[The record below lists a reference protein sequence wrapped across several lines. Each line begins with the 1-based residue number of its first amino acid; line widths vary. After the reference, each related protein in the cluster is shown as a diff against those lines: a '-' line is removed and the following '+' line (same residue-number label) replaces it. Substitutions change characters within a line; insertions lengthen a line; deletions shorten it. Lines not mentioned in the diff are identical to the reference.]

1 MCEPTE
7 PTRFERFQGHPL
19 TTAFA
24 IWAVLVGLIFVW
36 EGATVERATES
47 SIALFPQWADLLIGA
62 SFFLSGPLLLL
73 SIFSCTRW
81 DDRRYEWRKAGFTLL
96 VPAGGFYSYLVVDTV
111 PLELLAFAFGMLH
124 LTVGLFGLIATMA
137 QEANARKEL
146 RHRGYKA

>member
-1 MCEPTE
+1 MCEPVE
-7 PTRFERFQGHPL
+7 PTLFERFRGHPL

-24 IWAVLVGLIFVW
+24 IWAILVGLIFVW
-36 EGATVERATES
+36 EGATVGRVTES

-124 LTVGLFGLIATMA
+124 LTVGLFGVIATMA

>member
-7 PTRFERFQGHPL
+7 PTCFERFQEHPL

-24 IWAVLVGLIFVW
+24 IWATLVGLIFVW
-36 EGATVERATES
+36 EGATAEVVTRS
-47 SIALFPQWADLLIGA
+47 SIALFPQWADMVIGA

-146 RHRGYKA
+146 RHRGHKA

>member
-1 MCEPTE
+1 MCEVYE
-7 PTRFERFQGHPL
+7 SSAFDRFVKAPI

-24 IWAVLVGLIFVW
+24 VWVIFVGAVFVW
-36 EGATVERATES
+36 EGATAEVVTRS
-47 SIALFPQWADLLIGA
+47 SIALFSQWADMVIGA

-73 SIFSCTRW
+73 SILSCTRW

-124 LTVGLFGLIATMA
+124 LTVGLFGSIATMA

>member
-7 PTRFERFQGHPL
+7 PTRFERFKGHPL
-19 TTAFA
+19 TTASA
-24 IWAVLVGLIFVW
+24 IWAVMVGLIFVW
-36 EGATVERATES
+36 EGATVGRVTES
-47 SIALFPQWADLLIGA
+47 SIALFPQWADVLIGA
-62 SFFLSGPLLLL
+62 SFLLSGPLLLL

-124 LTVGLFGLIATMA
+124 LTVGLFGVIATIA

>member
-1 MCEPTE
+1 MCEVDE
-7 PTRFERFQGHPL
+7 PGAFDRFVKAPL

-24 IWAVLVGLIFVW
+24 IWATLVGLIFVW
-36 EGATVERATES
+36 EGATVGRVTES

-96 VPAGGFYSYLVVDTV
+96 VPAGGFYSFLVVDTI

-124 LTVGLFGLIATMA
+124 LTVGLFGVIATIA
-137 QEANARKEL
+137 QEANARKEM